1 MNQSD
6 NRISLAVAQPRLAV
20 VWFSGGGFILL
31 LVIIQ
36 SLMGKYEGKTDEAW
50 SWLLPSIMPTL
61 SLIIGVLVAGA
72 KRENQP
78 EETVTRFVFNL
89 SFWLSLTYLLLVALT
104 ILISPFIAKTVEEAL
119 ELMHR
124 SNLWLGPLQGLV
136 GAALGVFFISK
147 K

>member
-50 SWLLPSIMPTL
+50 SWLLPTLMPTL
-61 SLIIGVLVAGA
+61 SLIIGVLAAGA
-72 KRENQP
+72 KRENPP
-78 EETVTRFVFNL
+78 EETVTRFIFNL
-89 SFWLSLTYLLLVALT
+89 SFWLSFTYLLLVALT
-104 ILISPFIAKTVEEAL
+104 ILVSPFTAENVKESL

-136 GAALGVFFISK
+136 GAALGVFFVSK

>member
-1 MNQSD
+1 MNPTD

-20 VWFSGGGFILL
+20 IWFSGGGLILL
-31 LVIIQ
+31 LVILQ
-36 SLMGKYEGKTDEAW
+36 SLMGKYEGRTDEAW
-50 SWLLPSIMPTL
+50 SWLLPTIMPTL
-61 SLIIGVLVAGA
+61 SLIVGALVAGA

-78 EETVTRFVFNL
+78 EETVTRFVFSL
-89 SFWLSLTYLLLVALT
+89 SFWLSLAYLLLVALT
-104 ILISPFIAKTVEEAL
+104 IFVSPFAAENVKESL

-136 GAALGVFFISK
+136 GAALGVFFTSK